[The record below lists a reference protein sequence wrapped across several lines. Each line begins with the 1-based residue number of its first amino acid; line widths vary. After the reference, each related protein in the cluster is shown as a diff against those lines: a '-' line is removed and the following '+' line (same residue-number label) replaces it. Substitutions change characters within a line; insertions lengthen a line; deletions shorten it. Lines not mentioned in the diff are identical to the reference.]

1 MELEASSTTTRIKNP
16 PSRTMTA
23 GLRKPVP
30 GFVKWRRNG
39 HRIPARAPM
48 RSRNPQKLIHT
59 CLIGH
64 RDARKM
70 MRIRSST
77 MSARAS
83 NDASQR
89 IEPSDAPRRR
99 LKSISA
105 AVPVDA
111 PDARNSAPTQ
121 GLSAQIGRF
130 VTDSRTPVYPA
141 TKNPRS
147 PPTAAITLA
156 SVPPFS
162 LYHERKAHAPNSIRP
177 QAPNEIGDQPLN
189 IRLGKCSDWNTMC
202 QNRSGRPRS
211 SVNRAPEITAPQNP
225 MAYPVRITG

>member
-23 GLRKPVP
+23 GFRKRVP
-30 GFVKWRRNG
+30 GFVKWSRNG
-39 HRIPARAPM
+39 HRIPARTPT

-64 RDARKM
+64 RDAMKM

-77 MSARAS
+77 MSTRAS

-89 IEPSDAPRRR
+89 IELSDAPLGRA
-99 LKSISA
+99 KSISA

-111 PDARNSAPTQ
+111 PDARNSAPNH

-141 TKNPRS
+141 TKNPKIPPRPATSFTQTVVARPRRS
-147 PPTAAITLA
+147 SHQERAAQ
-156 SVPPFS
+156 
-162 LYHERKAHAPNSIRP
+162 APNNKTAH
-177 QAPNEIGDQPLN
+177 APNEIGDQLLN
-189 IRLGKCSDWNTMC
+189 IRLGKFSDWKTMC
-202 QNRSGRPRS
+202 
-211 SVNRAPEITAPQNP
+211 
-225 MAYPVRITG
+225 